1 MQDKG
6 IREFQKRRTQI
17 MINIINKSCNTLL
30 KKNIRISISTVTAE
44 VIKNFENDNINKQY
58 LVSAQTISRE
68 SKYNKIWKSFQK
80 KQKSEF
86 PTKNNIKNKEFEFTL
101 RDKYDMLKQDYI
113 ELKDQYLYVIQENT
127 KYIETI
133 KSYNKNNTIINSISH
148 EKSNNNVS
156 QEILNF
162 IKILL
167 KNGPVIV
174 IEKDDS
180 IIIQNTLMRDNNKTI
195 IDKNKWNNI

>member
-6 IREFQKRRTQI
+6 IREFQQRRTEI

-30 KKNIRISISTVTAE
+30 KKNIQITINTLTAE
-44 VIKNFENDNINKQY
+44 VIKNFENDNIDKRY
-58 LVSAQTISRE
+58 LVSAQTISRD

-133 KSYNKNNTIINSISH
+133 KSYNKNNTITDSISH

-167 KNGPVIV
+167 KNGPVMI

>member
-6 IREFQKRRTQI
+6 IREFQQRRTEI

-30 KKNIRISISTVTAE
+30 KKNIQITINTLTAE
-44 VIKNFENDNINKQY
+44 VIKNFENDNIDKRY
-58 LVSAQTISRE
+58 LVSAQTISRD

-133 KSYNKNNTIINSISH
+133 KSYNKNNTITDSISH

-167 KNGPVIV
+167 KNAPVMI

>member
-6 IREFQKRRTQI
+6 IREFQQRRTEI

-30 KKNIRISISTVTAE
+30 KKNIQITINTLTAE
-44 VIKNFENDNINKQY
+44 VIKNFENDNIDKRY
-58 LVSAQTISRE
+58 LVSAQTISRD

-80 KQKSEF
+80 KQKNEF

-133 KSYNKNNTIINSISH
+133 KSYNKNNTITDSISY

-167 KNGPVIV
+167 KNGPVMI
-174 IEKDDS
+174 IEKDDN

>member
-6 IREFQKRRTQI
+6 IREFQQRRTQI

-44 VIKNFENDNINKQY
+44 VIKNFENDNIDKQY